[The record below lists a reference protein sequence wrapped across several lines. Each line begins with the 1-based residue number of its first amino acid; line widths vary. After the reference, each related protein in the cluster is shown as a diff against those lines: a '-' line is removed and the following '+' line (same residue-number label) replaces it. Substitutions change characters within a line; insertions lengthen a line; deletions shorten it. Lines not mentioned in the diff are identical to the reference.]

1 MNIKYIF
8 SALLLF
14 VFAGVLF
21 AQKAPD
27 FSLLDVNGNT
37 VKLSDFKG
45 KTVFIDF
52 WATWCPPCRDS
63 IPAVKNVHKQF
74 ASNPN
79 FVLLGINLGEKPS
92 TVINF
97 IKDNAMKYNVLLGDK
112 KTAELYAVSAIPSF
126 FIVDKNGNI
135 VKNYRGYNSA
145 LESEWLAKIREELAK

>member
-1 MNIKYIF
+1 VNIKYIF